1 MKRVGIRMGVL
12 SQIIDDLNRN
22 EELREIFGNPASQ
35 SLVVIAEYSDGEL
48 DLRIEEM
55 RDRPLTEAENRRF
68 VEILNRTVTTNL
80 SKDQYSRASNW
91 VLPTLP

>member
-12 SQIIDDLNRN
+12 AQIIDDLNRN
-22 EELREIFGNPASQ
+22 EELREIFGAPVSQ
-35 SLVVIAEYSDGEL
+35 SLVVIAEYADGDL

-55 RDRPLTEAENRRF
+55 RDRPLNETENRRF

-80 SKDQYSRASNW
+80 SRDQYSRASNW